1 LAVSFSAQCEKVVDF
16 LFKAQDNERVEAMGP
31 QRSRRKTMDKITAFQ
46 QMAIL
51 VLNESHL
58 LLDRAAAVAE
68 ESLSAKQAE
77 VILKKVARNFVTL
90 LTKAVGL
97 RELDEN
103 SLEFNDEFQKI
114 LQDCE
119 GLVQALRKA
128 RALLIN

>member
-1 LAVSFSAQCEKVVDF
+1 
-16 LFKAQDNERVEAMGP
+16 
-31 QRSRRKTMDKITAFQ
+31 MDKITAFQ

-90 LTKAVGL
+90 LTEAVGL